1 MISRVIFRAILVV
14 VAFFVAALASL
25 AVLFG
30 LGAIWAGDELRAA
43 APHDPLVRDGAPIFG
58 MMLFAGTVG
67 PALTALPAMIAVV
80 AGEVLRV
87 RSWMY
92 YVLAGGVS
100 LASIPNPGST
110 GRAAGGRCQP
120 RHDDL
125 CHRGVRRR
133 LCLLAARRS
142 AGLGDLSVREIERG
156 DPCLQG
162 KPCRRPRLR
171 QVFRYGLTPS
181 FAAAVLLEPGHKAI
195 GGSAALALGVFTRA
209 LASVLEEHWFRPSRY
224 TARATSQFTR
234 AIPLRRAYLPGPD
247 R

>member
-100 LASIPNPGST
+100 LASIPYPCKTMTMAELPAVVASHAMTIFATAGF
-110 GRAAGGRCQP
+110 AGGFA
-120 RHDDL
+120 
-125 CHRGVRRR
+125 
-133 LCLLAARRS
+133 LLAARR
-142 AGLGDLSVREIERG
+142 R
-156 DPCLQG
+156 
-162 KPCRRPRLR
+162 
-171 QVFRYGLTPS
+171 
-181 FAAAVLLEPGHKAI
+181 
-195 GGSAALALGVFTRA
+195 
-209 LASVLEEHWFRPSRY
+209 
-224 TARATSQFTR
+224 ARA
-234 AIPLRRAYLPGPD
+234 
-247 R
+247 